1 MGSILSQKEPT
12 KKCKQRLKTIQCY
25 IKVNLSYNT
34 FPSSLDWIQ
43 ILKKVTF
50 LLPKLCRC
58 TFLSMKLCH
67 ISLKAAAQPIPMSL
81 AEEITC
87 LVLAELLLYPKD
99 RPKRLNTYT
108 TTQEKLAFLP
118 KWSLTK
124 QYMRR
129 IPPTYGYYT
138 ERQCI
143 RLPYC
148 GIDTTVLRF
157 VVVGCL
163 THIPSFVICMSL
175 FNSNHCSFP
184 NILEVSC
191 SIAHNHWAANCHIVG
206 ITNACFYERKME
218 NGATLAPCL

>member
-1 MGSILSQKEPT
+1 
-12 KKCKQRLKTIQCY
+12 
-25 IKVNLSYNT
+25 
-34 FPSSLDWIQ
+34 
-43 ILKKVTF
+43 
-50 LLPKLCRC
+50 
-58 TFLSMKLCH
+58 
-67 ISLKAAAQPIPMSL
+67 MSL

-143 RLPYC
+143 QLLYARIVAL
-148 GIDTTVLRF
+148 IQLRIR
-157 VVVGCL
+157 CWL
-163 THIPSFVICMSL
+163 AYIPSFVICMSL
-175 FNSNHCSFP
+175 FNSNHCLFP

-191 SIAHNHWAANCHIVG
+191 SIAHNH
-206 ITNACFYERKME
+206 
-218 NGATLAPCL
+218 

>member
-1 MGSILSQKEPT
+1 
-12 KKCKQRLKTIQCY
+12 
-25 IKVNLSYNT
+25 
-34 FPSSLDWIQ
+34 
-43 ILKKVTF
+43 
-50 LLPKLCRC
+50 
-58 TFLSMKLCH
+58 
-67 ISLKAAAQPIPMSL
+67 MSL

-143 RLPYC
+143 QLLYAYC
-148 GIDTTVLRF
+148 GFDTTTYLLLVGLHPFLRYLYVTVQLKPLF
-157 VVVGCL
+157 VPQYIG
-163 THIPSFVICMSL
+163 SFL
-175 FNSNHCSFP
+175 FYCP
-184 NILEVSC
+184 
-191 SIAHNHWAANCHIVG
+191 
-206 ITNACFYERKME
+206 
-218 NGATLAPCL
+218 